1 MATKIIPGR
10 FKDHVVIVTGA
21 ESGIGLA
28 TATRFCQEGATAIG
42 IGLRSNLGEKWVDD
56 MRRKGLA
63 AEFHE
68 VDVANSHAVA
78 DLVNHVHSRHG
89 KIDVIV
95 NNAGVFL
102 FKALADTTD
111 EEWDRV
117 LTVNLKAI
125 LHTCRAALPFMQK
138 AKKGVI
144 INIASVHAYA
154 TMEKVA
160 AYAASKGAVVSLS
173 RQMAIDYIK
182 DGIRVN
188 SVVVGG
194 VATDMSVTHALALG
208 KSLDDLGFEMSKT
221 KLGRAAEPE
230 EIASGITYL
239 ASEDASFVVGAPF
252 LIDGGLLADI

>member
-1 MATKIIPGR
+1 MIPNR
-10 FKDHVVIVTGA
+10 FKGQVVIVTGA
-21 ESGIGLA
+21 ESGIGMA
-28 TATRFCQEGATAIG
+28 TASRFSREGAVAIG
-42 IGLRSNLGEKWVDD
+42 IGLRSELGDKWAGDL
-56 MRRKGLA
+56 KKEGFA
-63 AEFHE
+63 AEFYAT
-68 VDVANSHAVA
+68 DVANSLAVTNLIT
-78 DLVNHVHSRHG
+78 DIYSHHG
-89 KIDVIV
+89 RIDVLV

-102 FKALADTTD
+102 FKALGETTD
-111 EEWDRV
+111 EEWDHV
-117 LTVNLKAI
+117 LGVNLKAI
-125 LHTCRAALPFMQK
+125 LHTSRAVLPVMQK
-138 AKKGVI
+138 ANKGAI

-160 AYAASKGAVVSLS
+160 AYAASKGAVISLS

-194 VATDMSVTHALALG
+194 VATDMSVKHALALG
-208 KSLDDLGFEMSKT
+208 KSLDDLGFEKSKT
-221 KLGRAAEPE
+221 KLGRAADPE